1 MKLNNL
7 KNKID
12 NIAIVSII
20 VFIIFM
26 LFSDEIDNLEIRNN
40 KGITS
45 GKILRKYYTTS
56 GGVLEYEYT
65 VNKIKYT
72 GSVGV
77 KKFIGHNN
85 TNGCIGCEF
94 YIYYSTKNP
103 KKSKINLGKYNKYNR
118 SLQLIKVE

>member
-1 MKLNNL
+1 MKLNYL

-20 VFIIFM
+20 VFIFFM
-26 LFSDEIDNLEIRNN
+26 LFSDEIDNLEIKNN

-65 VNKIKYT
+65 VNKIKYI

-94 YIYYSTKNP
+94 DVFYSTKNP
-103 KKSKINLGKYNKYNR
+103 EKSKINLSKYNKYNR
-118 SLQLIKVE
+118 SLQFIKID